1 MYTASVTFTKPA
13 NDGII
18 LVFDIEIFVRLDS
31 AFSLTSSQEVYVDFE
46 DSKVTTAN
54 QLAEK
59 FRQPNMPRLER
70 FHK

>member
-31 AFSLTSSQEVYVDFE
+31 GFSFTSSSFGGV
-46 DSKVTTAN
+46 
-54 QLAEK
+54 
-59 FRQPNMPRLER
+59 RR
-70 FHK
+70 F